1 MWWPIWRT
9 TLRCIIW
16 ESDRIPVARLN
27 LCMNWS
33 SRPQRWMGLG
43 RNSIIS
49 TKNLSHWGS
58 ISIRA
63 YFLVR
68 EHLQE
73 TITSYIILCIQLAD
87 FVIQFQQ
94 YIVYIYIVYIIYSF
108 HLLST
113 SNFSCVWDTA
123 LASAETAGIPERF
136 MRHCKCESPAI
147 VNPIR
152 SWHWMW
158 HIPSGKLT

>member
-16 ESDRIPVARLN
+16 ESDLIPLARLN

-94 YIVYIYIVYIIYSF
+94 YIVYIYIYCIYNI
-108 HLLST
+108 LLS
-113 SNFSCVWDTA
+113 SPFNIELLMCLGHGLGIGGNGGHPRAFHEALQVREPRHRQSDTVLA
-123 LASAETAGIPERF
+123 LDVT
-136 MRHCKCESPAI
+136 HTL
-147 VNPIR
+147 
-152 SWHWMW
+152 W
-158 HIPSGKLT
+158 